1 MGSMA
6 GSVGQ
11 AISGSPMG
19 GMQASNQ
26 MYQPRSPQYDPYTA
40 SRRPN
45 YMPYGPNQQ
54 FYQPVYQPSYSQ
66 FSPMGYGQAPFGGF
80 YQPPMMGFGQRFGQP
95 QFGAMNFQGGDPG
108 AFRNAL
114 IRQSE
119 RKGFGQPQ
127 RSLNDLGNF
136 DMTGQGIFRNN
147 PMDRHMMPPG
157 TFGPATDI
165 SDQGQ
170 AALRQMPQPML
181 SPQPMQSQY
190 RPIPYMT
197 QTQVDAR
204 TAADAAAAAPPPSFD
219 GGGAKAGGKVHEE
232 GIDSLLKK

>member
-1 MGSMA
+1 MGQSSGA
-6 GSVGQ
+6 APQ
-11 AISGSPMG
+11 NFIAGSPMG
-19 GMQASNQ
+19 GMRVLSAPEVAR
-26 MYQPRSPQYDPYTA
+26 YTSPQYDPYTA

-45 YMPYGPNQQ
+45 YMPFGSNQQ
-54 FYQPVYQPSYSQ
+54 FYQPIYQPSYSQ

-80 YQPPMMGFGQRFGQP
+80 YQPPMMGFGQRFGQ
-95 QFGAMNFQGGDPG
+95 
-108 AFRNAL
+108 
-114 IRQSE
+114 
-119 RKGFGQPQ
+119 KFGQPQ

-147 PMDRHMMPPG
+147 PMDRNMMPPG
-157 TFGPATDI
+157 MFGPATDI
-165 SDQGQ
+165 SAQGQ

-190 RPIPYMT
+190 RPISAMN

-204 TAADAAAAAPPPSFD
+204 AAADAAAAAPPPSFD